1 MICLLWVK
9 YCMWVIQ
16 HVASLYLLWPTFWM
30 HYFVFSWCTFSYLFL
45 HLQILVL
52 LLWAGTVN
60 AAKEYSESHQHTR
73 IQTST
78 PPHTHTHSCIHN
90 EIVEQQ
96 RRSGVNLY
104 KITPQ
109 VSTLVRG
116 KGCVLWSWRI
126 LMTVVQCHSSA
137 NLPHESIWGWWMSAF
152 GNLGN
157 QGRCVFSLWVFV
169 FAIHTR
175 IVSTVTWYILFR
187 IYDT

>member
-1 MICLLWVK
+1 MLYGPWTTSVWLSVTSWTTMICLLWVE

-30 HYFVFSWCTFSYLFL
+30 HYFFFSWCTFSYLLL

-78 PPHTHTHSCIHN
+78 PPHTHTHSCIHD

-109 VSTLVRG
+109 VSILVREKVVSCG
-116 KGCVLWSWRI
+116 EFMENSFLWWLSNVIHLLNSFCHPHKTCVNSNVI
-126 LMTVVQCHSSA
+126 Y
-137 NLPHESIWGWWMSAF
+137 
-152 GNLGN
+152 
-157 QGRCVFSLWVFV
+157 
-169 FAIHTR
+169 
-175 IVSTVTWYILFR
+175 IVKV
-187 IYDT
+187 